1 MSRFDEKLELALSEM
16 AQLSRYDT
24 SGLDNRKPWTAHVW
38 SMYPPVDKTY
48 EVPAE
53 AADGINDV
61 WETVQIYLKRDFG
74 PEYWKE
80 MGAKDPDEVRSFTR
94 IANTPVAVK
103 KADSKAVRNPATQ
116 RAIEKYL
123 NSNPAGYKWNIIITD
138 YFREPYEPDTR
149 KPNPKKIMQ
158 RLGMETDGHITYL
171 KVQSSGDTLD
181 ADMLMHTAG
190 HAVLDFEVNKPIFK
204 KILKIVNTISIDS
217 MSTDTPPADDD
228 MVVSASKFLH
238 FNAAKN
244 LIMSKSPDV
253 SERRREAY
261 KTRALADMHE
271 VVYEMMGIFAKRD
284 RVKFSPN
291 QFHPDPDAWRER
303 AASAE
308 AEINAL
314 LRQALDNCVGQIIE
328 D

>member
-24 SGLDNRKPWTAHVW
+24 SGLDNRKPWTAHIW
-38 SMYPPVDKTY
+38 SMYPPIDKTY
-48 EVPAE
+48 EVPADV
-53 AADGINDV
+53 ADNDKDV
-61 WETVQIYLKRDFG
+61 WEVVQTYLKRDFG
-74 PEYWKE
+74 AEYWKK
-80 MGAKDPDEVRSFTR
+80 MGAENPDEVRNFTR
-94 IANTPVAVK
+94 IKNTPVAIK
-103 KADSKAVRNPATQ
+103 KADNKAVRNPGTR

-123 NSNPAGYKWNIIITD
+123 NSNPAGYKWNIIVTD
-138 YFREPYEPDTR
+138 YFREEFDTTTY
-149 KPNPKKIMQ
+149 KPNPKSIAQ
-158 RLGMETDGHITYL
+158 RLGMEIDGHITYVKL
-171 KVQSSGDTLD
+171 QSSGDVLD
-181 ADMLMHTAG
+181 ADMLMHAAG
-190 HAVLDFEVNKPIFK
+190 HAIMDSEVNKPIYK
-204 KILKIVNTISIDS
+204 KILKIVRDISLDS
-217 MSTDTPPADDD
+217 MPADTPPADDD
-228 MVVSASKFLH
+228 EMVSVSKFLH

-244 LIMSKSPDV
+244 LLMSKSPDV

-261 KTRALADMHE
+261 KTRALADMGE
-271 VVYEMMGIFAKRD
+271 VVYEMTGIFAKRD